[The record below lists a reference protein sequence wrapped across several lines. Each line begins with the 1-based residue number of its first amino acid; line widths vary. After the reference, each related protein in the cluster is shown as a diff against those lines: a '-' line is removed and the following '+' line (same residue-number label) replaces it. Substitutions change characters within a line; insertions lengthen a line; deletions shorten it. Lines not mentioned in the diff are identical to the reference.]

1 MTSTFVID
9 MTLPPGPSL
18 PAPLQ
23 TLRLMAR
30 PVPLLERSRRE
41 FGDSFTLRAVPV
53 GEMVFVSDPASIKAV
68 FAADRVNTIAPGRN
82 LVLAP
87 LLGPDSLLLLE
98 GDRHLGR
105 RKLMLPP
112 FHGERMRAYEEVMRE
127 ATEREVEDWPTGA
140 PFRLHSSMQEIT
152 LEVIMRAV
160 FGVTQRRRD
169 DLRRALLDIL
179 SATRSPATFG
189 VTMPVVRE
197 LPQFRKLQRQVEA
210 ADALLASE
218 IAEHRADPKLEQ
230 RDDILSLL
238 IAARDTEGEGMS
250 DAELRDQLMTLLLA
264 GHETTATALAWA
276 FELLFHHPDALERL
290 RDEVR
295 AGEETE
301 YLDAVIEE
309 TLRLRPVVPFVGR
322 ELRQTMALDGH
333 EIPPGNERLPGDL
346 PRAHQSGDLPRAL
359 CLQAR
364 ALPREP
370 DRDLQLDPVR
380 RRHPA
385 LHRRHLRPVR
395 DAGGAADGA
404 LQRRPPRRLL
414 RASAH
419 GSPQRHPV
427 AAGRNPRDRRAGVH
441 ARARGCSFAHLTIRR
456 ESEITVPSSSTSTGT
471 SLVPLSAFTSARSLP
486 RLPHV
491 QGIRR

>member
-127 ATEREVEDWPTGA
+127 ATEREIDGWPTGA
-140 PFRLHSSMQEIT
+140 PFRAALLDAGDHARGDHARG
-152 LEVIMRAV
+152 L
-160 FGVTQRRRD
+160 RRHRSAD
-169 DLRRALLDIL
+169 AMTCARALLDIL

-218 IAEHRADPKLEQ
+218 IAEHRADPDLEQ

-238 IAARDTEGEGMS
+238 IAARDDEGEGMS

-276 FELLFHHPDALERL
+276 FDLLFRHPDALERL

-295 AGEETE
+295 SRRGDRVPGRGDRG
-301 YLDAVIEE
+301 DAA
-309 TLRLRPVVPFVGR
+309 P
-322 ELRQTMALDGH
+322 A
-333 EIPPGNERLPGDL
+333 PGG
-346 PRAHQSGDLPRAL
+346 
-359 CLQAR
+359 
-364 ALPREP
+364 
-370 DRDLQLDPVR
+370 PVR
-380 RRHPA
+380 R
-385 LHRRHLRPVR
+385 
-395 DAGGAADGA
+395 AASC
-404 LQRRPPRRLL
+404 
-414 RASAH
+414 AS
-419 GSPQRHPV
+419 R
-427 AAGRNPRDRRAGVH
+427 
-441 ARARGCSFAHLTIRR
+441 
-456 ESEITVPSSSTSTGT
+456 
-471 SLVPLSAFTSARSLP
+471 
-486 RLPHV
+486 
-491 QGIRR
+491 

>member
-82 LVLAP
+82 IVLAP
-87 LLGPDSLLLLE
+87 LLGADSLLLME

-127 ATEREVEDWPTGA
+127 ATEREIRGWPTST

-250 DAELRDQLMTLLLA
+250 DSELRDQLMTLLLA

-322 ELRQTMALDGH
+322 ELRQTMTLDDH
-333 EIPPGNERLPGDL
+333 EIPPGTNVFPAIYLAHTNPATFPEPYAFRPERFL
-346 PRAHQSGDLPRAL
+346 
-359 CLQAR
+359 
-364 ALPREP
+364 EP

-385 LHRRHLRPVR
+385 LHRRHLCPVR
-395 DAGGAADGA
+395 DASGAADGA
-404 LQRRPPRRLL
+404 LQRRPSRRLL

-427 AAGRNPRDRRAGVH
+427 AAGRNPRDRRAGVQ

-456 ESEITVPSSSTSTGT
+456 ESEITVPSSRTNTGT
-471 SLVPLSAFTSARSLP
+471 SLVPDSALISARSLL
-486 RLPHV
+486 RLSRV
-491 QGIRR
+491 QSIGL